1 LGKKEK
7 VRTCHKKT
15 GLSKPFEIRNMLQF
29 IWLGFFVLGFLFAL
43 IRLIFGHELQ
53 VFNELSEGLFS
64 MAKTGVELGLGLA
77 GMMSLWLGLLKVAE
91 KAGMVEWLSRKIA
104 PFFAVLFPGVPAGH
118 PAQGSML
125 LNFSANMLGLDN
137 AATPLGLKAM
147 EELQRLNPSEETAS
161 DAQILFLLLNASGL
175 TIVPISIM
183 AYRAQLG
190 AASPSDVFI
199 PILFSTFASTLTVL
213 VLTAFRQK
221 LPVFRPVFL
230 LPFLLFL
237 SLVIASVWTLK
248 GMASESLNTWSSLA
262 GNGFLCFLVTGIL
275 IWGYRQKVEVFNAF
289 VDGAKDGFQLCLNV
303 IPFLIAML
311 CAIAFF
317 RSSGALDFCL
327 QGIRWLVAMA
337 GMNDAFVPAIPTMLL
352 KPLSG
357 AGSRGMMLDA
367 MKTLGADSFAGRLS
381 CIVQGSA
388 DTTFYIMTV
397 YFGAVRIKNIRYS
410 LSFSLLGDLAGFIAA
425 VLVAY
430 LFFPL

>member
-1 LGKKEK
+1 MPNNFPAGLF
-7 VRTCHKKT
+7 T
-15 GLSKPFEIRNMLQF
+15 GTNTMLQI
-29 IWLGFFVLGFLFAL
+29 IWLGFFVLGLVFAL
-43 IRLIFGHELQ
+43 IRLFWGHELQ

-64 MAKTGVELGLGLA
+64 MAKTGFELGLGLA
-77 GMMSLWLGLLKVAE
+77 GIMSLWLGLLKVAE
-91 KAGMVEWLSRKIA
+91 KAGMVEWLSRKIS
-104 PFFAVLFPGVPAGH
+104 PFFSVLFPGVPANH

-125 LNFSANMLGLDN
+125 LNFAANMLGLDN

-147 EELQRLNPSEETAS
+147 EELQTINPSKDTAS

-213 VLTAFRQK
+213 VLAAFRQR

-230 LPFLLFL
+230 IPFLFFI
-237 SLVIASVWTLK
+237 SLVVASVWTLQ
-248 GMASESLNTWSSLA
+248 GMASERLNTISALT

-275 IWGYRQKVEVFNAF
+275 VWGYFQKVEIFNAF

-317 RSSGALDFCL
+317 RSSGALNFCL
-327 QGIRWLVAMA
+327 DGIRWLVALA
-337 GMNDAFVPAIPTMLL
+337 GFNDAFVPAVPTMLL

-367 MKTLGADSFAGRLS
+367 MKSLGADSFAGRLS

-397 YFGAVRIKNIRYS
+397 YFGAVKIKNIRYALSYS
-410 LSFSLLGDLAGFIAA
+410 LIGDLAGFLAA
-425 VLVAY
+425 IFVAY
-430 LFFPL
+430 LFFQI